1 MHTNEYI
8 HMEIAQLR
16 HQERLRKADQM
27 RMLERRDSI
36 RASIPTPVWLML
48 LIASIIVDRWI
59 V

>member
-27 RMLERRDSI
+27 RMLERRDSV
-36 RASIPTPVWLML
+36 RTSIPTPVWLML